1 MDLYLFDFD
10 KTLYG
15 YDFLHRLP
23 ALSRAS
29 GVSQYAL
36 ASRWWA
42 AGFEARAEAGEW
54 PDADS
59 YLAQFCAVTGA
70 HITLAEWQ
78 DARLAAM
85 TRWEG
90 SVAALRR
97 CAELGTVSLLSNN
110 PSIFAASLDRIAPDV
125 AEILGPNRLISCEL
139 GVRKPDPAI
148 YERALA
154 RFGADASST
163 FFADDNAANVA
174 GAAAVGITAHR
185 FTTAELLDEA
195 ITAFAGRTR

>member
-54 PDADS
+54 PTAES
-59 YLAQFCAVTGA
+59 YLAEFCRVT
-70 HITLAEWQ
+70 
-78 DARLAAM
+78 
-85 TRWEG
+85 
-90 SVAALRR
+90 
-97 CAELGTVSLLSNN
+97 
-110 PSIFAASLDRIAPDV
+110 
-125 AEILGPNRLISCEL
+125 
-139 GVRKPDPAI
+139 
-148 YERALA
+148 
-154 RFGADASST
+154 
-163 FFADDNAANVA
+163 
-174 GAAAVGITAHR
+174 
-185 FTTAELLDEA
+185 
-195 ITAFAGRTR
+195 